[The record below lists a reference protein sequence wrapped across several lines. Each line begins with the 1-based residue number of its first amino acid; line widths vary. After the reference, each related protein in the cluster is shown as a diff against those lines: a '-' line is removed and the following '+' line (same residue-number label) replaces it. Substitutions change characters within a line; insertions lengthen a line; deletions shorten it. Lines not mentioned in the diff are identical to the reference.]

1 MVWGDTNQEIEK
13 IITDRHKREK
23 REVLTSSEISELE
36 DTISDLE
43 MSLDHLDESLH
54 LANSKR
60 RREERA
66 GRALSAKI
74 QELQQSKLLIEE
86 KIREAKHFLGAVRTK

>member
-13 IITDRHKREK
+13 IITESHKREK
-23 REVLTSSEISELE
+23 RELLTSSEIGELE

-43 MSLDHLDESLH
+43 NSLDHLEESLQV
-54 LANSKR
+54 ANSQR

-66 GRALSAKI
+66 GRALNAKI

-86 KIREAKHFLGAVRTK
+86 KIREAKYFLGAIRTK